1 MICTR
6 QVLPDFTGNKTVCT
20 RSPCLSSGIGRYKIE
35 SGAARIG
42 PHRSFPAPWLF
53 VETATKSDQC
63 DLVFWGQKPVLVG
76 HWRPATIL
84 P

>member
-35 SGAARIG
+35 SGAARVR
-42 PHRSFPAPWLF
+42 PHRSYPAPWLF
-53 VETATKSDQC
+53 FGTGSNSDLR
-63 DLVFWGQKPVLVG
+63 DLVFWGQRPVLIG
-76 HWRPATIL
+76 H
-84 P
+84 